1 LQESLILINTQYKP
15 EIIKHHVYRRL
26 IHFVNSSNIILKL
39 KITEKNNGILVNDTV
54 KENLRKYSDIFS
66 LSLEFQKADKLKK
79 HAVIKFVQ
87 YIHEVK

>member
-39 KITEKNNGILVNDTV
+39 KITEKNNGIILNDTV
-54 KENLRKYSDIFS
+54 KENLNIQTYLVFT
-66 LSLEFQKADKLKK
+66 LEFQKADKLKK